1 MIKPLEVEF
10 TDLDD
15 VVRKFTISRFPATE
29 GMEILYRLPTT
40 GIPKIGDFDKL
51 KEVRNDVFKYI
62 YVELD
67 GKLVSLSTKALIDNH
82 VGDAETALKVMG
94 AILQHNFSF
103 FRVGTIS
110 SFLKSFMAKVPQ
122 KVQEILAQSSP
133 VSSKQNKQRTKS

>member
-10 TDLDD
+10 EDLDG

-51 KEVRNDVFKYI
+51 KEVRNDVFRYI
-62 YVELD
+62 FVELD
-67 GKLVSLSTKALIDNH
+67 GKLIPLSTKALIDNH

-133 VSSKQNKQRTKS
+133 VSSKQNKQRSKS